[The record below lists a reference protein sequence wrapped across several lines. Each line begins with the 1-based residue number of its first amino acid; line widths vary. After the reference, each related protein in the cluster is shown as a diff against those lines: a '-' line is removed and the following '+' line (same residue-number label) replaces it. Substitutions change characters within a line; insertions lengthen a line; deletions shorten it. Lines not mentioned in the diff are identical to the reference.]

1 MPEGYQNAPLS
12 SYPRAITELS
22 SAVSKHIENFA
33 LKRARRGN
41 KGRFP
46 FDQNSGLKFRKF
58 PVANGTVNRE
68 IFRLVT
74 PARWDRIVPFSFGE
88 KLPEIYDRKVL
99 QGEIFPMEQ

>member
-1 MPEGYQNAPLS
+1 MIKHVLL
-12 SYPRAITELS
+12 LS
-22 SAVSKHIENFA
+22 SAPRYSPKTVGAFHSTK
-33 LKRARRGN
+33 
-41 KGRFP
+41 
-46 FDQNSGLKFRKF
+46 NSGLKFRKF

-74 PARWDRIVPFSFGE
+74 PARSDRIVPFSFGK